1 MADSVRKDIMDAV
14 ITALE
19 AVDAGDDFTST
30 IALVSESLPMSVEQ
44 IDENNLPACYP
55 IDADEMRKTGSIGS
69 GTLDM
74 ESDLTVVITCVVYD
88 QKDQTRQARTD
99 LMRDIEKTMLNN
111 ASLAALVQ
119 WVEPGRITTDKGEIP
134 NYSVWDQEFTIR
146 YLYSSA
152 NGG

>member
-19 AVDAGDDFTST
+19 AVDAGEVYTST

-44 IDENNLPACYP
+44 IDANDLPACFP
-55 IDADEMRKTGSIGS
+55 IDADEMRSSMTIGS

-74 ESDLTVVITCVVYD
+74 QADLTVVITCVVYD
-88 QKDQTRQARTD
+88 QMDQTRQARTD
-99 LMRDIEKTMLNN
+99 LMRDVEKTMLNN
-111 ASLAALVQ
+111 TSLAALVQ

-146 YLYSSA
+146 YLYSST